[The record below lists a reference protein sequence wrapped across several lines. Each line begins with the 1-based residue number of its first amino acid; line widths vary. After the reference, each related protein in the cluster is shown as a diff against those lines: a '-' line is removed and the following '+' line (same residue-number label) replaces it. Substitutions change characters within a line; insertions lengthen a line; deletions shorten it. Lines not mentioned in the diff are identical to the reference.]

1 MQKTWPE
8 SRATRQPASAG
19 FLLFVVFRL
28 SLVSWSLRF
37 FAIKDKLLGLMQIKN
52 VLLHSALFLVAAC
65 LLPAYSWAAPR
76 CEVGGKPVSPYDG
89 STTAGVTG
97 MMRCTEESTG
107 LLTSER
113 ELRGGVFMGLSRF
126 FDAGGKIQRERMI
139 NERGNTE
146 GFEREFWPNGKLKS
160 ESVRANGST
169 RGAARQYGE
178 SGRIEQANYTLDS
191 QVLAS
196 LSWTRDGSLTDLLC
210 SQASLLQEDTKP
222 CGFDGKVQTALFQN
236 GKRRELRVMEQGKIL
251 AVTTFRHAANNA
263 PYAATEMVASELTFQ
278 NGQRWHRVY
287 SPDGAAKGANLLR
300 EERLYEPGRDS
311 RFNEYPV
318 NSTGGRLQWSKA
330 WGANA
335 QLTEHIR
342 YANGRPNLTERWY
355 LNSAMKEKITVT
367 LDSGGSRSV
376 RESFDDDGKITERAT
391 SISIGV
397 DRPQLT
403 GLQQSF
409 HANGQVATEDTY
421 SKPDEHGRTKLVARK
436 QWDASGKLQ
445 SDDEILEDG
454 SRRRSAM

>member
-1 MQKTWPE
+1 M
-8 SRATRQPASAG
+8 
-19 FLLFVVFRL
+19 LF
-28 SLVSWSLRF
+28 RF
-37 FAIKDKLLGLMQIKN
+37 FAIKDKLRNLMHRKK
-52 VLLHSALFLVAAC
+52 ALINISLFVAAVC
-65 LLPAYSWAAPR
+65 LLPANSWAVSR
-76 CEVGGKPVSPYDG
+76 CEVGGKHVSPFNG

-97 MMRCTEESTG
+97 MMRCTTEGTG
-107 LLTSER
+107 LLSSEQ

-126 FDAGGKIQRERMI
+126 FDASGKIQRERMI

-146 GFEREFWPNGKLKS
+146 GFDREFWPNGKLKS
-160 ESVRANGST
+160 ESVQANGST

-178 SGRIEQANYTLDS
+178 SGRIERASYTLDS

-196 LSWTRDGSLTDLLC
+196 LSWARDGSLAALLC
-210 SQASLLQEDTKP
+210 SQASLLSEDTKP

-251 AVTTFRHAANNA
+251 AVTTFRQAPSNAAD
-263 PYAATEMVASELTFQ
+263 AATELVASELTFQ

-287 SPDGAAKGANLLR
+287 SPDGAANGANLLR

-311 RFNEYPV
+311 RSNDYPV

-355 LNSAMKEKITVT
+355 LNSSIKEKITVT

-376 RESFDDDGKITERAT
+376 RESFDDDGKITERLS

-409 HANGQVATEDTY
+409 HANGKVATEETF
-421 SKPDEHGRTKLVARK
+421 SKPDEHGRTRLIARK

-454 SRRRSAM
+454 SRWRSAM